1 MFSKSNQMFSYLLR
15 FIKFLRRREIIK
27 IYRQKVFF
35 SLSLHQLAEMEM
47 EKVQPSVPI
56 KQRKDWSH
64 QNWDDFKNKL
74 NTRWARWNSPGAAMK
89 IQDWRYL
96 ILEAV
101 LEISMILILKI
112 FYIWYWTPIIGNIE
126 NMQLM
131 KINEIFGIM
140 GIFELWYIEDISYF

>member
-1 MFSKSNQMFSYLLR
+1 MFSYLLH

-47 EKVQPSVPI
+47 EKVQPSVLI

-74 NTRWARWNSPGAAMK
+74 NTIWAKKKSPGAAMK

-131 KINEIFGIM
+131 KINEIIGIM
-140 GIFELWYIEDISYF
+140 GIFELWYIKDILYS